1 MSEVLNVH
9 AYDWIVKDQDGDDDQ
24 TVIDCWAL
32 DVESVPCLLRIVDF
46 PVFCMIEL
54 PSTIRNKEHKWTLAQ
69 SKNVMITINKLLGHN
84 ASIKSEFFYCQ
95 KLYYYQGSRKS
106 PFIRAY
112 FRNIREMNSCKY
124 KLENTI
130 YTEDWGCIKCTVY
143 ENQIN
148 VVRKLLTLRNIRF
161 SKWFEVVGVKV
172 LDELKIST
180 LENEYIIN
188 WQSMMPIADE
198 ICGNWITN
206 PGTLS
211 WDIECYSD
219 NHLAMPDKYNDAH
232 VAYMISAIY
241 KKYKINATIKR
252 YGILI
257 GDCHHIP
264 EEKLS
269 NCVLIKV
276 SDEYEMV
283 QAFAKVIK
291 ETDPEILV
299 GYNILSFDYPYL
311 DHRILRQCMNWP
323 HMSRI
328 LNEVPVMNS
337 TNWKSSAYGSNSIN
351 NLKISGRISIDLL
364 PIVRRD
370 YKFESYTLNF
380 VCKNF
385 LKKQKND
392 VSPIEMFEIYEE
404 MQGAIKNYNAFPDEM
419 NALHL
424 DKAKK
429 RTTVVMEYCIKDSEL
444 VLELMENLDVWIGL
458 IELSNIVGVTIV
470 EIFTKGQQVRCV
482 SQLYDL
488 ASMKNIVINIRE
500 ETTFRFAGGSVQKP
514 IPGLYEN
521 VICLDFKSLYPSIIQ
536 AMNICYTTLIHKD
549 HMAYIPDEDCH
560 IIEFEQEEEE
570 TVYNYPNKI
579 NIDKDVEIDIDDE
592 SSEDENEEKV
602 AEKVMIK
609 KHYKFKYY
617 KHKEG
622 LLPLLV
628 KNLVAERNAVRR
640 LQKNEKNPGVWM
652 VLEKRQ
658 LALKCSSNSVAG
670 NTPIPCLINGTFEY
684 RMIEE
689 LFHSNYETL
698 EDGIQLC
705 TGYENIK
712 VWSDGGWADIN
723 YVGRHEA
730 PKDMMRVLT
739 HTGCVDVTRDHS
751 LLDLD
756 GNEVTVN
763 DIEVDYQLMHVGV
776 PLPEDTP
783 EEPMYL
789 NDDIMNHPLNTLEEK
804 QAFVYGMFYAG
815 GTCVNVPNSWCIYN
829 GDMKLLEKCRTILN
843 EIIKDTVFK
852 IENDHLICDNINDWT
867 KLFYNNRKEK
877 TIPNFIL
884 TANYLTRLAFFV
896 GFYIEN
902 KDINNEQIGVA
913 GLYYLARSLGYK
925 VNVELS
931 KDNDIVHLVC
941 TNFYNGPP
949 KSIKSIIKLQH
960 KTKDSNIKYVYD
972 IETSTHHFAAGV
984 GDMIVH
990 NSFFG
995 FLGVREGGKMPC
1007 MEAAMS
1013 ITAKGRSLIKEVE
1026 TYLHDK
1032 YGSKIVYGDSVTHD
1046 TPILCRQNNIIK
1058 YLTIDQMGSNWTSYG
1073 DKESSEYD
1081 YEAWTE
1087 KGWTKIHKVIRHY
1100 TNKDIYHIETESG
1113 SVNVTSDHSLLDEHA
1128 EKIKPTEV
1136 NIGKL
1141 LLHAD
1146 LPKEPLTLTNNENL
1160 KEAEKNYYDSK
1171 IGNKITK
1178 ITNLGST
1185 KEYVYDLETENHH
1198 FSAGIGR
1205 LIVHNTDSVMVDLKI
1220 TDSKQCQYWGE
1231 KLSQE
1236 ISGVKKG
1243 MLLPG
1248 FSHLSKEEI
1257 QPHHL
1262 HTEDIKGLFLSPLE
1276 MEFEKAMRLFCIKPK
1291 KYAAY
1296 LVDDDGEFAH
1306 KISKDENGET
1316 IDELEMLIRGI
1327 VLARR
1332 DNNMFLRV
1340 LYKNILNIIMSKGK
1354 FKDAILLLIDTILDL
1369 LADKIHP
1376 KDLKSTRELG
1386 AHYKQPSFF
1395 MKVFADELRKKN
1407 KIVNPGDRL
1416 EFVVIENKEATLA
1429 GQRMVLM
1436 SDYIDSLK
1444 TDTPYKL
1451 DYIHYI
1457 EKVLVNPIDQLFEIG
1472 FTDYLNKLSY
1482 IQYKPANK
1490 RNPITLKNPTEMIM
1504 FMIKNNC
1511 DIKEFRKALIFHIDR
1526 VDNPSLSKFEL
1537 NVKN

>member
-9 AYDWIVKDQDGDDDQ
+9 AYDWIVKDRDGDDEQ

-32 DVESVPCLLRIVDF
+32 DVESVPCLLRIIDF
-46 PVFCMIEL
+46 PVFCFIEL
-54 PSTIRNKEHKWTLAQ
+54 PVIIRNKEVKWTLPQ
-69 SKNVMITINKLLGHN
+69 SKTLMITINKLLGYG

-112 FRNIREMNSCKY
+112 FKNVREMNSCKY
-124 KLENTI
+124 KLENAI
-130 YTEDWGCIKCTVY
+130 YTEDWGCIKCTVF
-143 ENQIN
+143 ENQIS
-148 VVRKLLTLRNIRF
+148 VLRKLLTLKNIRF
-161 SKWFEVVGVKV
+161 SKWFEVEGTKV

-188 WQSMMPIADE
+188 WQSMKPIADD

-211 WDIECYSD
+211 WDIECYSN

-241 KKYKINATIKR
+241 KKYKIHSTIKR

-264 EEKLS
+264 ESKLS
-269 NCVLIKV
+269 NCEIIKV
-276 SDEYEMV
+276 NDEYEMV
-283 QAFAKVIK
+283 EAFAKVIK

-311 DHRILRQCMNWP
+311 DHRILRQCRFWP
-323 HMSRI
+323 HMSRLI
-328 LNEVPVMNS
+328 GEVPVMNS
-337 TNWKSSAYGSNSIN
+337 TNWKSSAYGNNSIN
-351 NLKISGRISIDLL
+351 SLKISGRISIDLL

-370 YKFESYTLNF
+370 NKFESYTLNY
-380 VCKNF
+380 VCNHF
-385 LKKQKND
+385 LNKQKND
-392 VSPIEMFEIYEE
+392 VSPQEMFIRYEE
-404 MQGAIKNYNAFPDEM
+404 MQTALKNYENFPDEI
-419 NALHL
+419 NLKHL
-424 DKAKK
+424 DKAKE
-429 RTTVVMEYCIKDSEL
+429 RTTEVMEYCIKDSEL
-444 VLELMENLDVWIGL
+444 VLELMENQDVWIGL

-470 EIFTKGQQVRCV
+470 DIFTKGQQVRCV

-488 ASMKNIVINIRE
+488 ASRKNIVLNIRD

-536 AMNICYTTLIHKD
+536 ALNICYTTLVHPD
-549 HMAYIPDEDCH
+549 HMAYIKDEDCH
-560 IIEFEQEEEE
+560 IVEFDQAEEE
-570 TVYNYPNKI
+570 TVYKSVPK
-579 NIDKDVEIDIDDE
+579 VVEEEIDLDASSDDE
-592 SSEDENEEKV
+592 EDIT
-602 AEKVMIK
+602 EKVMIT

-628 KNLVAERNAVRR
+628 KNLVAERNAVRKQQR
-640 LQKNEKNPGVWM
+640 TEKNPNVKM

-658 LALKCSSNSVAG
+658 LALKCSANSTG
-670 NTPIPCLINGTFEY
+670 FNTPIPCLIDGKFEY
-684 RMIEE
+684 KMIEE
-689 LFHSNYETL
+689 LFHDNYETL

-705 TGYENIK
+705 KGYDNIK
-712 VWSDGGWADIN
+712 VWSDAGWADIH

-730 PKDMMRVLT
+730 PKDMVRVLT
-739 HTGCVDVTRDHS
+739 HTGCVDVTKDHS
-751 LLDLD
+751 LLDIN

-763 DIEVDYQLMHVGV
+763 DVDLGDKLMHVPI

-783 EEPMYL
+783 QEPMYNQLNANILNHDLNSANEKLAFVHGMFFATGRINQYTLCLYNNDLNLMAKCKDIL
-789 NDDIMNHPLNTLEEK
+789 NDKYIHLDHNGIFIYDDD
-804 QAFVYGMFYAG
+804 FVRSY
-815 GTCVNVPNSWCIYN
+815 
-829 GDMKLLEKCRTILN
+829 K
-843 EIIKDTVFK
+843 
-852 IENDHLICDNINDWT
+852 
-867 KLFYNNRKEK
+867 KLFYNQRQEK
-877 TIPNFIL
+877 IIPNYIFIEK
-884 TANYLTRLAFFV
+884 YLTRLAFFI
-896 GFYIEN
+896 GYCTGRYSQNYYRIIEG
-902 KDINNEQIGVA
+902 QVASA
-913 GLYYLARSLGYK
+913 GLYYLSRSLGYNMNIINK
-925 VNVELS
+925 NNLF
-931 KDNDIVHLVC
+931 KLDIVSDLK
-941 TNFYNGPP
+941 NK
-949 KSIKSIIKLQH
+949 KSIKSIEPLTYKKIE
-960 KTKDSNIKYVYD
+960 YVYD

-1013 ITAKGRSLIKEVE
+1013 ITAKGRELIAQVAD
-1026 TYLHDK
+1026 YLDK
-1032 YGSKIVYGDSVTHD
+1032 KYEAKIVYGDSVTHD
-1046 TPILCRQNNIIK
+1046 TPILCRHNNVVK
-1058 YLTIDQMGSNWTSYG
+1058 YLTINDMGKEWTCYG
-1073 DKESSEYD
+1073 DKEASKCV
-1081 YEAWTE
+1081 YETWTE
-1087 KGWTKIHKVIRHY
+1087 NGWTKVHKVIRHY
-1100 TNKDIYHIETESG
+1100 TNKDIYHIVTESG
-1113 SVNVTSDHSLLDEHA
+1113 SVSVTSDHSLLDQYA
-1128 EKIKPTEV
+1128 GKIKPTEV
-1136 NIGKL
+1136 KVGMP

-1146 LPKEPLTLTNNENL
+1146 LPLDKLTISHNPLVLLAEQYYLYNNTKGNR
-1160 KEAEKNYYDSK
+1160 
-1171 IGNKITK
+1171 INKINNIGKTS
-1178 ITNLGST
+1178 N
-1185 KEYVYDLETENHH
+1185 YVYDLETDNHH
-1198 FSAGIGR
+1198 FSAGVGR

-1236 ISGVKKG
+1236 ISGVKAG
-1243 MLLPG
+1243 QPLPG
-1248 FSHLSKEEI
+1248 
-1257 QPHHL
+1257 QPDQF
-1262 HTEDIKGLFLSPLE
+1262 HTVDIPGLFLSPLE

-1296 LVDDDGEFAH
+1296 LINKKGDFIH
-1306 KISKDENGET
+1306 KCLKDSNGKVIKEY
-1316 IDELEMLIRGI
+1316 DELEMLIRGI

-1340 LYKNILNIIMSKGK
+1340 LYAKILNIIMSKGK
-1354 FKDAILLLIDTILDL
+1354 FKDAILLLIDTILEL
-1369 LADKIHP
+1369 LENKIHP

-1436 SDYIDSLK
+1436 TDYIDSLK

-1472 FTDYLNKLSY
+1472 FMNSLELLKH

-1490 RNPITLKNPTEMIM
+1490 RNPITLKNPCEMM
-1504 FMIKNNC
+1504 FHMVRNTANPISCLN
-1511 DIKEFRKALIFHIDR
+1511 EFRKALVWNIDR
-1526 VDNPSLSKFEL
+1526 INNPLLSKFEL
-1537 NVKN
+1537 NVK

>member
-9 AYDWIVKDQDGDDDQ
+9 AYDWVVKDRAGDDDQ

-32 DVESVPCLLRIVDF
+32 DVESVPCLLRIIDF
-46 PVFCMIEL
+46 PVFCFIEL
-54 PSTIRNKEHKWTLAQ
+54 PSYIKNKEFKWTLPL
-69 SKNVMITINKLLGHN
+69 SKTLMITINKLLGDN
-84 ASIKSEFFYCQ
+84 PSIKSEFFYCQ

-112 FRNIREMNSCKY
+112 FRNVREMNSCKY
-124 KLENTI
+124 KLDNAI
-130 YTEDWGCIKCTVY
+130 YTENWGCIKCTVF
-143 ENQIN
+143 ENQIS
-148 VVRKLLTLRNIRF
+148 VLRKLLTLKNIRF
-161 SKWFEVVGVKV
+161 SKWFEVIGVKV
-172 LDELKIST
+172 EEELKIST

-188 WQSMMPIADE
+188 WQSMKPIPDE
-198 ICGNWITN
+198 ICSNWITN

-241 KKYKINATIKR
+241 KKYKIHSTIKR

-276 SDEYEMV
+276 NSEYEMV
-283 QAFAKVIK
+283 EAFAKVIK

-311 DHRILRQCMNWP
+311 DHRVLRQCCVWP
-323 HMSRI
+323 HMSRLI
-328 LNEVPVMNS
+328 GEIPTMNS
-337 TNWKSSAYGSNSIN
+337 TNWKSSAYGNNSN

-364 PIVRRD
+364 PIIRRD
-370 YKFESYTLNF
+370 NKFESYTLNY
-380 VCKNF
+380 VCTKF
-385 LKKQKND
+385 LDKQKND
-392 VSPIEMFEIYEE
+392 VSPQEMFIRYEE
-404 MQGAIKNYNAFPDEM
+404 MQTALKNYETFPDEI

-424 DKAKK
+424 DKAKA
-429 RTTVVMEYCIKDSEL
+429 RTTEVMEYCIKDSEL
-444 VLELMENLDVWIGL
+444 VLELMENQDVWIGL

-488 ASMKNIVINIRE
+488 ASRKNIVLNVRE

-536 AMNICYTTLIHKD
+536 ALNICYTTLVHPE
-549 HMAYIPDEDCH
+549 HMAYIKDEDCH
-560 IIEFEQEEEE
+560 IVEFDQQEEE
-570 TVYNYPNKI
+570 TVYKVST
-579 NIDKDVEIDIDDE
+579 KIDIEEEVDLDASSDDE
-592 SSEDENEEKV
+592 EVTEVAAV
-602 AEKVMIK
+602 AEKVMIT

-628 KNLVAERNAVRR
+628 KNLVAERNAVRGQ
-640 LQKNEKNPGVWM
+640 QKNEKNPNVKM

-658 LALKCSSNSVAG
+658 LALKVSANSTG
-670 NTPIPCLINGTFEY
+670 FNTPIPCLINGKFEY
-684 RMIEE
+684 KMIEE
-689 LFHSNYETL
+689 LFHDNYETL

-705 TGYENIK
+705 KGYEGIK
-712 VWSDGGWADIN
+712 VWSDAGWADIH

-730 PKDMMRVLT
+730 PKEMMRVLT
-739 HTGCVDVTRDHS
+739 HTGCVDVTKDHS
-751 LLDLD
+751 LLDID

-763 DIEVDYQLMHVGV
+763 DVKIGDELMHFGA

-783 EEPMYL
+783 TKPMYEIL
-789 NDDIMNHPLNTLEEK
+789 NDPINYCLSTLEEK
-804 QAFVYGMFYAG
+804 RAFIYGLFFA
-815 GTCVNVPNSWCIYN
+815 N
-829 GDMKLLEKCRTILN
+829 GRNRPWSIFNTNLKLMQKCRAILY
-843 EIIKDTVFK
+843 EITGKEFQ
-852 IENDHLICDNINDWT
+852 LDNTGISYFDEDEYINLYK
-867 KLFYNNRKEK
+867 KLFYNQRQEK
-877 TIPNFIL
+877 IIPNYIF
-884 TANYLTRLAFFV
+884 TERYLTRLAFF
-896 GFYIEN
+896 
-902 KDINNEQIGVA
+902 IGYCSGRSLTNFDRIVEGQVSAA
-913 GLYYLARSLGYK
+913 GLYYLSKSLGYHI
-925 VNVELS
+925 
-931 KDNDIVHLVC
+931 DILCKNNLFKLQH
-941 TNFYNGPP
+941 TENKPTF
-949 KSIKSIIKLQH
+949 IKSIEPLYYKN
-960 KTKDSNIKYVYD
+960 KEYVYD

-1013 ITAKGRSLIKEVE
+1013 ITAKGRELIAEVAD
-1026 TYLHDK
+1026 YLDK
-1032 YGSKIVYGDSVTHD
+1032 KYEAKIVYGD
-1046 TPILCRQNNIIK
+1046 
-1058 YLTIDQMGSNWTSYG
+1058 
-1073 DKESSEYD
+1073 
-1081 YEAWTE
+1081 
-1087 KGWTKIHKVIRHY
+1087 
-1100 TNKDIYHIETESG
+1100 
-1113 SVNVTSDHSLLDEHA
+1113 
-1128 EKIKPTEV
+1128 
-1136 NIGKL
+1136 
-1141 LLHAD
+1141 
-1146 LPKEPLTLTNNENL
+1146 
-1160 KEAEKNYYDSK
+1160 
-1171 IGNKITK
+1171 
-1178 ITNLGST
+1178 
-1185 KEYVYDLETENHH
+1185 
-1198 FSAGIGR
+1198 
-1205 LIVHNTDSVMVDLKI
+1205 TDSVMVDLKI
-1220 TDSKQCQYWGE
+1220 TDSTLCQYWGE

-1243 MLLPG
+1243 QPLPG
-1248 FSHLSKEEI
+1248 KTDQF
-1257 QPHHL
+1257 
-1262 HTEDIKGLFLSPLE
+1262 HTEAIPGLFLSPLE

-1296 LVDDDGEFAH
+1296 LINKKGDFIH
-1306 KISKDENGET
+1306 KCLKDSNGKVIKEY
-1316 IDELEMLIRGI
+1316 DELEMLIRGI

-1332 DNNMFLRV
+1332 DNNMFLRI
-1340 LYKNILNIIMSKGK
+1340 LYAKILNIIMSKGK

-1369 LADKIHP
+1369 LNNKIHP

-1436 SDYIDSLK
+1436 SDYLDSLE
-1444 TDTPYKL
+1444 TDTHYKL

-1472 FTDYLNKLSY
+1472 FMASLELLKH
-1482 IQYKPANK
+1482 IEYKPANK
-1490 RNPITLKNPTEMIM
+1490 RSPITLKNPCEMM
-1504 FMIKNNC
+1504 FHMVKNNL
-1511 DIKEFRKALIFHIDR
+1511 DPIKCLNEFRKALVWHIDR
-1526 VDNPSLSKFEL
+1526 MENPLLSKFDL
-1537 NVKN
+1537 NVK

>member
-1 MSEVLNVH
+1 MCEVLNVH
-9 AYDWIVKDQDGDDDQ
+9 AYDWIVKDRAGDDDQ
-24 TVIDCWAL
+24 TIIDCWAL
-32 DVESVPCLLRIVDF
+32 DVESVPCLLRIIDF

-54 PSTIRNKEHKWTLAQ
+54 PSVIRQKEHKWTLAQ
-69 SKNVMITINKLLGHN
+69 SKNVMIAINKLLGHN

-112 FRNIREMNSCKY
+112 FKNVKEMNGCKY
-124 KLENTI
+124 KLENAI
-130 YTEDWGCIKCTVY
+130 FTEDWGCIKCTVY
-143 ENQIN
+143 ENQIS
-148 VVRKLLTLRNIRF
+148 VVRKLLTLRNVRY
-161 SKWFEVVGVKV
+161 SKWFEVIGVKV
-172 LDELKIST
+172 QDELKIST

-188 WQSMMPIADE
+188 WQSMTPIPDD

-232 VAYMISAIY
+232 VAYMVSAIY
-241 KKYKINATIKR
+241 KKYKINSTIKR

-269 NCVLIKV
+269 NCEIIRVN
-276 SDEYEMV
+276 SEYEMV

-311 DHRILRQCMNWP
+311 DHRILRDCKPWP
-323 HMSRI
+323 HMSRLI
-328 LNEVPVMNS
+328 GEVPIMNS

-404 MQGAIKNYNAFPDEM
+404 MQAAIKNYNAFPDEI

-488 ASMKNIVINIRE
+488 ASRKNIVINIRE

-570 TVYNYPNKI
+570 TVYNYPKKI
-579 NIDKDVEIDIDDE
+579 DQDVEVDIDDE

-628 KNLVAERNAVRR
+628 KTLVAERNAVRR

-658 LALKCSSNSVAG
+658 LALKTSS
-670 NTPIPCLINGTFEY
+670 
-684 RMIEE
+684 
-689 LFHSNYETL
+689 
-698 EDGIQLC
+698 
-705 TGYENIK
+705 
-712 VWSDGGWADIN
+712 
-723 YVGRHEA
+723 
-730 PKDMMRVLT
+730 
-739 HTGCVDVTRDHS
+739 
-751 LLDLD
+751 
-756 GNEVTVN
+756 
-763 DIEVDYQLMHVGV
+763 
-776 PLPEDTP
+776 
-783 EEPMYL
+783 
-789 NDDIMNHPLNTLEEK
+789 
-804 QAFVYGMFYAG
+804 
-815 GTCVNVPNSWCIYN
+815 
-829 GDMKLLEKCRTILN
+829 
-843 EIIKDTVFK
+843 
-852 IENDHLICDNINDWT
+852 
-867 KLFYNNRKEK
+867 
-877 TIPNFIL
+877 
-884 TANYLTRLAFFV
+884 
-896 GFYIEN
+896 
-902 KDINNEQIGVA
+902 
-913 GLYYLARSLGYK
+913 
-925 VNVELS
+925 
-931 KDNDIVHLVC
+931 
-941 TNFYNGPP
+941 
-949 KSIKSIIKLQH
+949 
-960 KTKDSNIKYVYD
+960 
-972 IETSTHHFAAGV
+972 
-984 GDMIVH
+984 

-1026 TYLHDK
+1026 TYLHEK

-1046 TPILCRQNNIIK
+1046 TPILCKQNNIIQ
-1058 YLTIDQMGSNWTSYG
+1058 YLTIDQMGNNWIIYG
-1073 DKESSEYD
+1073 DKESSICN

-1113 SVNVTSDHSLLDEHA
+1113 SVDVTSDHSLLDEYA
-1128 EKIKPTEV
+1128 EKIKPVDVT
-1136 NIGKL
+1136 IGTV

-1146 LPKEPLTLTNNENL
+1146 LPKEQLTLSNNENV
-1160 KEAEKNYYDSK
+1160 KEAEKNYHNNDN
-1171 IGNKITK
+1171 GNKIIK

-1185 KEYVYDLETENHH
+1185 HEYVYDLETENHH

-1205 LIVHNTDSVMVDLKI
+1205 IIVHNTDSVMVDLKI

-1296 LVDDDGEFAH
+1296 LVDDDGEFMH
-1306 KISKDENGET
+1306 KHSKDEQGND
-1316 IDELEMLIRGI
+1316 IDELDMLIRGI

-1482 IQYKPANK
+1482 INYKPANK
-1490 RNPITLKNPTEMIM
+1490 RQPITLKNPTEMM
-1504 FMIKNNC
+1504 YFMIKNNC

-1526 VDNPSLSKFEL
+1526 IDNPNLSKFEL
-1537 NVKN
+1537 NIKV